1 MINMI
6 NIENLDSAGRS
17 ASKSKA
23 SNLKQRSIDTTAFER
38 SGHE

>member
-6 NIENLDSAGRS
+6 NIENLDSANPAR
-17 ASKSKA
+17 KSKA
-23 SNLKQRSIDTTAFER
+23 SNLKQQFIDTTTFER